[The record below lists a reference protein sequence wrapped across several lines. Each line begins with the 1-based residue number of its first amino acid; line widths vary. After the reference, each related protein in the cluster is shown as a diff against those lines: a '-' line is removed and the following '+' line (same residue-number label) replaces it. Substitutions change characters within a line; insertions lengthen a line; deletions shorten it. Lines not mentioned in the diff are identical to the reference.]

1 MIFNST
7 VLVLKVYLLIL
18 KSFIFN
24 NIKLFSIN
32 KISIQSYYD
41 MLPQLMEI
49 FYLVIGKSNI

>member
-1 MIFNST
+1 MLYNST
-7 VLVLKVYLLIL
+7 ILVLKVYLLIL
-18 KSFIFN
+18 KSFILL